1 MEYWAN
7 DLTAP
12 VGDKPGL
19 LLVDPHDFTRQ
30 CMSDLLG
37 EHAAE
42 WDVWASTSLS
52 AGGSSRQPDLI
63 LLRHDGQVASSGDL
77 LEVVEAA
84 SSLYPGVPIAL
95 LCSLLN
101 LGDAFATMRLGI
113 RGFLSPSLS
122 VEQVIAALR
131 LVMAGGIYVAPCTAN
146 GSVVAPVV
154 AEVSTRPPAQATEP
168 SEPIM
173 ATAGDGWPLTPREE
187 DVCHHLRQGKP
198 NKVIAYELGMS
209 ENTVK
214 VHVSRI
220 LRKLNVMNRTALACM
235 DDDTAKRNNGFII
248 TTSKWTHR
256 SPPP

>member
-1 MEYWAN
+1 
-7 DLTAP
+7 
-12 VGDKPGL
+12 
-19 LLVDPHDFTRQ
+19 
-30 CMSDLLG
+30 MSDLLG
-37 EHAAE
+37 EYAAE

-52 AGGSSRQPDLI
+52 EGGSDRQPDLV
-63 LLRHDGQVASSGDL
+63 LLRHDGQVASSGGL
-77 LEVVEAA
+77 LDVVEAA
-84 SSLYPGVPIAL
+84 NRLYPGVPIAL
-95 LCSLLN
+95 LCSLLT

-113 RGFLSPSLS
+113 RGYLSPSLS

-131 LVMAGGIYVAPCTAN
+131 LVMAGGIYVAPCTAT
-146 GSVVAPVV
+146 GLTAT
-154 AEVSTRPPAQATEP
+154 VSTQPPAEAEAAP
-168 SEPIM
+168 EPIV
-173 ATAGDGWPLTPREE
+173 ATPGDGWPLTPREE

-235 DDDTAKRNNGFII
+235 EDDNKKPNNGYII